1 MVLNEL
7 DQKRLQYFENNL
19 IKTKNCKN
27 FDFLYN
33 KYINNDL
40 DEEFFKTLKYA
51 VSLYENLVKDTY
63 IFFIDILGMSEK
75 DSLATM
81 GRLAYKTKISEN
93 KEMRYHLVHD
103 LILKEVYEKNMV
115 KKILKNFISNI
126 SKMKSKKKILIFGEH
141 A

>member
-75 DSLATM
+75 DSLAMM

-103 LILKEVYEKNMV
+103 LILKEVYEK
-115 KKILKNFISNI
+115 KYGKKNFKEFYIEYIKNEIKKENI
-126 SKMKSKKKILIFGEH
+126 NFW
-141 A
+141 